1 MRSLRNLLRRLR
13 FLLHGDRFD
22 RELDEEIRFHL
33 EMKEREKLNAGLER
47 DEAHRSS
54 RREFGR
60 RTAIAEESREAWGWS
75 WLDNLTRDTRYG
87 LRQLSRS
94 WIFTTVAIASLT
106 IGIGTVA
113 TVFTVANAVLL
124 RPLPGREPER
134 LVSIYTS
141 DFSGPRYG
149 TSSYADYL
157 DFRDTAKSL
166 TDLAAYQPAPIII
179 TTGDAA
185 QKVMG
190 EAVTSNYFDL
200 LGVPAYLGRTFL
212 SSDEQRATGFE
223 VVLSHRFWRDH
234 LGADAAWVGNDVRI
248 DGRLY
253 SVVGIAEPG
262 FEGFVRGLKADVWR
276 TAGAVWDGEN
286 LAQRGNRR
294 FFLMGRMHPSAS
306 LAEARA
312 EFEVIA
318 RRQFQAYPDNWTDRA
333 DRPRVVTVLPEDES
347 RILPMIRGPVLGFV
361 GLLAAVGALVLI
373 TACTNVAGL
382 LLARSEQRRREIG
395 VRLSLGAA
403 RGRVIHQ
410 LVTES
415 ALLSV
420 LGGIGGLGIAFW
432 ASRFLMAF
440 HLPLPIEVGLDLE
453 LDYRV
458 LVFSATLALVSGI
471 IFGLTPALQASRTDL
486 RQVLATGP
494 ANSPSTER
502 TRLRGTFI
510 VAQVAFS
517 TVLLVGAG
525 LLLRSLANADAID
538 PGFNPE
544 NVLLASVDL
553 GAHGY
558 DENQG
563 RQFFDQLQ
571 ARLEASPSVQAAAIA
586 RALPLGLNVSRAGI
600 SVEDHQPAPG
610 EDTEIQFN
618 VVGPSYFE
626 ALQVP
631 LVLGRAFTAGD
642 SSGSPKVVIV
652 NEAFVRRFW
661 PGQNAI
667 GKRLARGTPTP
678 DRVDYPLEVIGVA
691 RDGKY
696 VTLGEAPAPYV
707 YFPLQQQYGGA
718 VSILLRTT
726 REPTLVARDLRR
738 EIHALDGTL
747 PVFDVKAM
755 NEHVSMALLPVRAA
769 ATLVGVL
776 GGVALLLTTL
786 GIYGLVA
793 YAVRQRTKEIGIR
806 AAVGAQT
813 GQLVRLMIG
822 HGMRLTVLGLVIGIA
837 AALGVSRFLE
847 FLLYNVSPTDPVTF
861 VGIACFLLAVVFLGC
876 LLPARKAARIDP
888 VIALRHE

>member
-1 MRSLRNLLRRLR
+1 MRPLRNLLRRLR
-13 FLLHGDRFD
+13 FLLHRDRFD
-22 RELDEEIRFHL
+22 RELHEEMRFHL
-33 EMKEREKLNAGLER
+33 EMKEREKLNAGVER

-75 WLDNLTRDTRYG
+75 WLDNLVRDTRYG

-94 WIFTTVAIASLT
+94 RIFTTVAVASLA

-166 TDLAAYQPAPIII
+166 ADLAAYHPAPIIV
-179 TTGDAA
+179 TAVEDG
-185 QKVMG
+185 QRVMG
-190 EAVTSNYFDL
+190 ESVTSNYFDL

-212 SSDEQRATGFE
+212 SSGEQRAAGLE

-234 LGADAAWVGNDVRI
+234 LGADAAWVGKDVRI

-262 FEGFVRGLKADVWR
+262 FEGVVRGLKADVWR
-276 TAGAVWDGEN
+276 TVGAVWDAEN
-286 LAQRGNRR
+286 LAERGNRR
-294 FFLMGRMHPSAS
+294 FLLLGRMRPAVS

-318 RRQFQAYPDNWTDRA
+318 NRQFQAYPDNWTDLA
-333 DRPRVVTVLPEDES
+333 ARPRVVTVLPEDES

-361 GLLAAVGALVLI
+361 GLLAAVGVLVLV

-403 RGRVIHQ
+403 RGRVIRQ

-420 LGGIGGLGIAFW
+420 LGGMGGLGIAFW

-440 HLPLPIEVGLDLE
+440 HLPLPIEVGLDLK

-486 RQVLATGP
+486 RQALATGP

-517 TVLLVGAG
+517 TVLLAGAG

-538 PGFNPE
+538 PGFNPD
-544 NVLLASVDL
+544 NVLIASVDL
-553 GAHGY
+553 RAHY
-558 DENQG
+558 DEHRG

-571 ARLEASPSVQAAAIA
+571 TRLEALPSVQTATVSGS
-586 RALPLGLNVSRAGI
+586 LPLGIGTSRRGL
-600 SVEDHQPAPG
+600 SVQDYQPAAG
-610 EDTEIQFN
+610 EDTEIHFN
-618 VVGPSYFE
+618 VVGTGYFE
-626 ALQVP
+626 TLQVP
-631 LVLGRAFTAGD
+631 LALGRAFTASD
-642 SSGSPKVVIV
+642 SSGSPGVVIV

-667 GKRLARGTPTP
+667 GKRLAHGTPTP
-678 DRVDYPLEVIGVA
+678 DRADYPLEVIGVA

-696 VTLGEAPAPYV
+696 VTLGEAPTPYV
-707 YFPLQQQYGGA
+707 YFPLQQQYAGA

-726 REPTLVARDLRR
+726 REPTLVAPDLRR
-738 EIHALDGTL
+738 EIHALDGAL

-755 NEHVSMALLPVRAA
+755 NEHLNVALLPVRAA
-769 ATLVGVL
+769 ATLVGAL

-786 GIYGLVA
+786 GLYGLVA

-806 AAVGAQT
+806 SAVGAQT

-822 HGMRLTVLGLVIGIA
+822 HGMKLTVVGLVIGIA

-847 FLLYNVSPTDPVTF
+847 FLLYNVSSTDPVTF
-861 VGIACFLLAVVFLGC
+861 VGITCFLMAVAFLGC